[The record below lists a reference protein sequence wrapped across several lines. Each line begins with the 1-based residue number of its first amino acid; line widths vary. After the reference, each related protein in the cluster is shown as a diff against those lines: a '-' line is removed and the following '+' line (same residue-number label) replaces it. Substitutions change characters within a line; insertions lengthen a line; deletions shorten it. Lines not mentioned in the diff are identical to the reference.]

1 MTRPIPVPP
10 RAAAKINDLVQR
22 RGALEAELQ
31 NAVALL
37 LAALGAP
44 DDWQVRVNADGSM
57 IAVAPEPPPK
67 P

>member
-1 MTRPIPVPP
+1 MTEPIPVPS
-10 RAAAKINDLVQR
+10 RAAARINELVRQ

-44 DDWQVRVNADGSM
+44 DGWQLRINADGSM
-57 IAVAPEPPPK
+57 EAVAPTTQPAE
-67 P
+67 